1 MLHDDRILKNKFA
14 YFFTIIF
21 VFCWIVFFGYN
32 MFSIFIE
39 GRGFRKEYSL
49 IKVPVYVLY
58 FLILPLLIMTFIS
71 IFRELRKIFLYLN
84 VSLLLVLIFHSLF
97 FLINYPQ
104 SKKPLVYS
112 ISFIVMNVLFVILPG
127 IIINYCKHHPTK
139 NEIDRVGEKED

>member
-39 GRGFRKEYSL
+39 GCGFRREYSL

-71 IFRELRKIFLYLN
+71 IFREQRKIFLYLN

-104 SKKPLVYS
+104 S
-112 ISFIVMNVLFVILPG
+112 
-127 IIINYCKHHPTK
+127 
-139 NEIDRVGEKED
+139 R